1 MISEVSFQSIVS
13 LLYCWG
19 CGKAEHHGGKSLW
32 WSKVAHLMVARKQR
46 ERQEG
51 AADRIPL
58 KDTFPIAYF
67 L

>member
-1 MISEVSFQSIVS
+1 
-13 LLYCWG
+13 
-19 CGKAEHHGGKSLW
+19 
-32 WSKVAHLMVARKQR
+32 MVARKQR